1 LPYKDLITSLDINQI
16 SGSLDSEIRFGIEY
30 KLMESFTIRT
40 GLQSNPNRFSGG
52 FEFGN
57 ISYSFITHHVLP
69 TTHQFSIALN
79 F

>member
-1 LPYKDLITSLDINQI
+1 MGNK
-16 SGSLDSEIRFGIEY
+16 DSEIRFGIEY
-30 KLMESFTIRT
+30 KLMESLTIRT

-57 ISYSFITHHVLP
+57 IKLATLYNFNFSYSFLTHHVLP
-69 TTHQFSIALN
+69 TTHQFSIQVK